1 VRLLVARL
9 TKELLLPSA
18 ELASHPLVARM
29 AEALRADSDR
39 DVLLA
44 IHEPGFEPAPYRAKP
59 PPPPRQPAAAE
70 RPASLL
76 GLEHPVSS
84 GGFEVFDADAES
96 DPSGGGDTQDP
107 VLAATSGQGAAI
119 GSVFSTSLEEL
130 HPPPTDS
137 LTAADGDAVEDRQKP
152 WLVAS
157 AMARLDVGVRPDG
170 TRPPS
175 LGSIAVAPQAAAATE
190 GDTVAEGEAG
200 GGGAEGR

>member
-59 PPPPRQPAAAE
+59 PPPRQPSAAE

-96 DPSGGGDTQDP
+96 DPSGGGDPQDP

-157 AMARLDVGVRPDG
+157 AMARPDG

>member
-1 VRLLVARL
+1 
-9 TKELLLPSA
+9 
-18 ELASHPLVARM
+18 M
-29 AEALRADSDR
+29 
-39 DVLLA
+39 
-44 IHEPGFEPAPYRAKP
+44 
-59 PPPPRQPAAAE
+59 
-70 RPASLL
+70 
-76 GLEHPVSS
+76 
-84 GGFEVFDADAES
+84 
-96 DPSGGGDTQDP
+96 
-107 VLAATSGQGAAI
+107 LAATSGQGAAI

-170 TRPPS
+170 TKPPS